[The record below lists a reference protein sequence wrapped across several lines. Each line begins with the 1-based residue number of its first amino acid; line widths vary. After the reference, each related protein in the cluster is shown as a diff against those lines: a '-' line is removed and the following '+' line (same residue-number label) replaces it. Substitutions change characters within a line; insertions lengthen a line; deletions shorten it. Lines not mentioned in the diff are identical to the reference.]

1 MMADGVAAAR
11 LPSTIP
17 AGARP
22 YQGHRAGVVTRFAA
36 STLDFVVVLGII
48 GVIYGGIIGI
58 AFLVNPRN
66 FSWPSRL
73 GWSVPVVAFVI
84 AVPYLTLWWTT
95 TGRTIGDSLLGLRVV
110 GRHGHRLGVGIAVI
124 RALLYVLFP
133 IGLFWVAV
141 SRSNRSIQD
150 LVLRTSVVYA
160 WTPRVASID
169 SAADELPQPDR
180 PSPP

>member
-1 MMADGVAAAR
+1 MTEGVTAGRMSSA
-11 LPSTIP
+11 IP

-22 YQGHRAGVVTRFAA
+22 YQGHRAGVVTRTVAA
-36 STLDFVVVLGII
+36 TLDFVVVLGII
-48 GVIYGGIIGI
+48 GLIYGGIIGI

-73 GWSVPVVAFVI
+73 GWSVPAVAVVI
-84 AVPYLTLWWTT
+84 AVPYLTLWWST

-110 GRHGHRLGVGIAVI
+110 GRHGRRVGIGIAVV
-124 RALLYVLFP
+124 RALFYVLFP
-133 IGLFWVAV
+133 LGLFWVAV

-150 LVLRTSVVYA
+150 IVLRTSVVYA
-160 WTPRVASID
+160 WTPRVASVGPE
-169 SAADELPQPDR
+169 ADELPVPDR